1 MPLDIQLMNYDESQ
15 QIWLGLV
22 LASLMFGV
30 ALELRLSHF
39 SYVLRRPLPVF
50 TGLLAQCLLLP
61 WATLLATLLL
71 DLKPGIELGLLLV
84 ACCPGGN
91 LSNVI
96 THLARGN
103 TALSVSV
110 TSVSSLLA
118 IITLPFN
125 VAMTASL
132 NPETAA
138 FLSGQMSTL
147 QVDAS
152 GIVQGL
158 LLMLVAPLLVGM
170 LLGNLAPRFTAR
182 ILPGFKRFTMIAFI
196 GFLLVAV
203 IGNRH
208 LLLDSLGP
216 LLLIVVLHNASA
228 LLMGWGTAR
237 AFGLGDYDR
246 RALTIEVGMQNSGLA
261 LGLIFTQFGA
271 QPDMALIAALW
282 GTWHIVSGLLLVA
295 LWRRNP
301 PHLSS
306 AKEEQP
312 CAS

>member
-1 MPLDIQLMNYDESQ
+1 MNYDASQ
-15 QIWLGLV
+15 QLWLGLA

-39 SYVLRRPLPVF
+39 VYVLRRPLPVL
-50 TGLLAQCLLLP
+50 TGLFAQCVLLP

-118 IITLPFN
+118 IISLPFN
-125 VAMTASL
+125 FALTTSL
-132 NPETAA
+132 NPDTAA
-138 FLSGQMSTL
+138 FLSSQMGPL
-147 QVDAS
+147 QMDAG

-158 LLMLVAPLLVGM
+158 LLMLVLPLLAGM
-170 LLGNLAPRFTAR
+170 LLGNLLPQFTAR
-182 ILPGFKRFTMIAFI
+182 ILPGFKRFTLLAFI
-196 GFLLVAV
+196 GFLLVAL
-203 IGNRH
+203 IGNRQV
-208 LLLDSLGP
+208 LFDSLGT
-216 LLLIVVLHNASA
+216 LLLIVVLHNICA
-228 LLMGWGTAR
+228 LLLGWGSAR
-237 AFGLGDYDR
+237 LTGLAAYDR

-261 LGLIFTQFGA
+261 LGLVFTQFGA

-295 LWRRNP
+295 FWRRTSAQPNMP
-301 PHLSS
+301 KEQSS
-306 AKEEQP
+306 

>member
-1 MPLDIQLMNYDESQ
+1 MNYDESQ

-39 SYVLRRPLPVF
+39 LYVLRRPLPVF

-61 WATLLATLLL
+61 WATLVATLFL

-125 VAMTASL
+125 FALTASL
-132 NPETAA
+132 NPDTAA
-138 FLSGQMSTL
+138 FLSSQMSQL
-147 QVDAS
+147 QVDAG

-158 LLMLVAPLLVGM
+158 LLMLVLPLLAGM
-170 LLGNLAPRFTAR
+170 LLGNLLPGMTAR
-182 ILPGFKRFTMIAFI
+182 I
-196 GFLLVAV
+196 LLVAV

-208 LLLDSLGP
+208 LLLDSLGS
-216 LLLIVVLHNASA
+216 LLLIVVLHNLCA
-228 LLMGWGTAR
+228 LLLGWGSAR
-237 AFGLGDYDR
+237 LSGLADFDR

-295 LWRRNP
+295 LWRRTP
-301 PHLSS
+301 PHLH
-306 AKEEQP
+306 AEKEEQT

>member
-1 MPLDIQLMNYDESQ
+1 M
-15 QIWLGLV
+15 
-22 LASLMFGV
+22 
-30 ALELRLSHF
+30 
-39 SYVLRRPLPVF
+39 
-50 TGLLAQCLLLP
+50 
-61 WATLLATLLL
+61 
-71 DLKPGIELGLLLV
+71 
-84 ACCPGGN
+84 
-91 LSNVI
+91 
-96 THLARGN
+96 
-103 TALSVSV
+103 SV

-125 VAMTASL
+125 FALTASL
-132 NPETAA
+132 NPDTAA

-182 ILPGFKRFTMIAFI
+182 ILPGFKRFTLIAFI

-208 LLLDSLGP
+208 LLLDSLGS

-228 LLMGWGTAR
+228 LLLGWGTAR
-237 AFGLGDYDR
+237 AFGLGDFDR

-301 PHLSS
+301 PLMH
-306 AKEEQP
+306 AGKEEKS

>member
-1 MPLDIQLMNYDESQ
+1 MNYDESQ

-39 SYVLRRPLPVF
+39 LYVLRRPLPVF

-61 WATLLATLLL
+61 WATLVATLLL

-118 IITLPFN
+118 IISLPWN
-125 VAMTASL
+125 VARTASL
-132 NPETAA
+132 NPDTAA
-138 FLSGQMSTL
+138 FLSSQMSQL
-147 QVDAS
+147 QVDAG

-158 LLMLVAPLLVGM
+158 LLMLVLLLLAGM
-170 LLGNLAPRFTAR
+170 LLGNLLPGMTAR

-208 LLLDSLGP
+208 LLLDSLGS
-216 LLLIVVLHNASA
+216 LLLIVVLHNACA
-228 LLMGWGTAR
+228 LLLGWGSAR
-237 AFGLGDYDR
+237 LSGLGDFDR

-301 PHLSS
+301 PHLHTE
-306 AKEEQP
+306 KEEQP

>member
-1 MPLDIQLMNYDESQ
+1 MHYDESQ
-15 QIWLGLV
+15 QLMLGLV
-22 LASLMFGV
+22 LAALMFGV
-30 ALELRLSHF
+30 ALELRARHF
-39 SYVLRRPLPVF
+39 LYVLRRPLPVLV
-50 TGLLAQCLLLP
+50 GLAAQCLLLP
-61 WATLLATLLL
+61 WATLLATLWL

-110 TSVSSLLA
+110 TSLSSLLA
-118 IITLPFN
+118 MLTLPLNF
-125 VAMTASL
+125 ALTSGL
-132 NPETAA
+132 NPDTAA
-138 FLSGQMSTL
+138 FLAGQLKDL
-147 QVDAS
+147 QVD
-152 GIVQGL
+152 GVDMVQGL
-158 LLMLVAPLLVGM
+158 LLMLVLPLLAGM
-170 LLGNLAPRFTAR
+170 ALGNLAPRFTAR
-182 ILPGFKRFTMIAFI
+182 ILPGFKRFTLIAFI

-208 LLLDSLGP
+208 LLLDSLGG

-228 LLMGWGTAR
+228 LLLGWSSAR
-237 AFGLGDYDR
+237 AFGLVDYDR

-282 GTWHIVSGLLLVA
+282 GTWHIVSGLALVA
-295 LWRRNP
+295 LWRR
-301 PHLSS
+301 S
-306 AKEEQP
+306 APRLPVEEQP

>member
-1 MPLDIQLMNYDESQ
+1 MNYDESQ

-39 SYVLRRPLPVF
+39 LYVLRRPLPVF
-50 TGLLAQCLLLP
+50 SGLFAQCLLLP
-61 WATLLATLLL
+61 WATLVATLLL

-125 VAMTASL
+125 FALTASL
-132 NPETAA
+132 NPDTAA
-138 FLSGQMSTL
+138 FLSSQMSQL
-147 QVDAS
+147 QVDAG

-158 LLMLVAPLLVGM
+158 LLMLVLPLLAGM
-170 LLGNLAPRFTAR
+170 LLGNLLPGMTAR

-208 LLLDSLGP
+208 LLLDSLGS
-216 LLLIVVLHNASA
+216 LLLIVVLHNFCA
-228 LLMGWGTAR
+228 LLLGWSCAR
-237 AFGLGDYDR
+237 LSGLADFDR

-301 PHLSS
+301 PRLHME
-306 AKEEQP
+306 KEEQA

>member
-1 MPLDIQLMNYDESQ
+1 MNYDESQ

-39 SYVLRRPLPVF
+39 LYVLRRPLPVF
-50 TGLLAQCLLLP
+50 AGLLAQCLLLP

-125 VAMTASL
+125 FALTSSL
-132 NPETAA
+132 NPDTAA
-138 FLSGQMSTL
+138 FLSGQMSAL
-147 QVDAS
+147 QMDAA
-152 GIVQGL
+152 GMVGGL
-158 LLMLVAPLLVGM
+158 LLMLVLPLLAGM
-170 LLGNLAPRFTAR
+170 LLGNLLAQFTAR

-196 GFLLVAV
+196 AFLLMAV
-203 IGNRH
+203 LANRH
-208 LLLDSLGP
+208 LLLDSLGV
-216 LLLIVVLHNASA
+216 LLVIVVLHNASA
-228 LLMGWGTAR
+228 LLLGWLTAR
-237 AFGLGDYDR
+237 ACALSGFDR

-301 PHLSS
+301 AHLQTE
-306 AKEEQP
+306 KEQ
-312 CAS
+312 

>member
-1 MPLDIQLMNYDESQ
+1 MNYDESQ

-39 SYVLRRPLPVF
+39 LYVLRRPLPVF

-61 WATLLATLLL
+61 WATLVATLFL

-125 VAMTASL
+125 FALTASL
-132 NPETAA
+132 NPDTAA
-138 FLSGQMSTL
+138 FLSSQMSQL
-147 QVDAS
+147 QVDAG

-158 LLMLVAPLLVGM
+158 MLS
-170 LLGNLAPRFTAR
+170 
-182 ILPGFKRFTMIAFI
+182 K
-196 GFLLVAV
+196 
-203 IGNRH
+203 
-208 LLLDSLGP
+208 
-216 LLLIVVLHNASA
+216 
-228 LLMGWGTAR
+228 
-237 AFGLGDYDR
+237 Y
-246 RALTIEVGMQNSGLA
+246 IEE
-261 LGLIFTQFGA
+261 
-271 QPDMALIAALW
+271 D
-282 GTWHIVSGLLLVA
+282 
-295 LWRRNP
+295 
-301 PHLSS
+301 
-306 AKEEQP
+306 K
-312 CAS
+312 

>member
-1 MPLDIQLMNYDESQ
+1 MNYDESQ
-15 QIWLGLV
+15 QVWLGLV

-39 SYVLRRPLPVF
+39 AYVLRRPLPVF
-50 TGLLAQCLLLP
+50 TGLAAQCLLLP

-125 VAMTASL
+125 FALTASL
-132 NPETAA
+132 NPDTAA

-158 LLMLVAPLLVGM
+158 LLMLVAPLLIGM
-170 LLGNLAPRFTAR
+170 LLGNLAPRFTTR
-182 ILPGFKRFTMIAFI
+182 
-196 GFLLVAV
+196 FLLVAV

-208 LLLDSLGP
+208 LLLDSLGS

-228 LLMGWGTAR
+228 LLLGWGTAR
-237 AFGLGDYDR
+237 AFGLVDFDR

-301 PHLSS
+301 PLMH
-306 AKEEQP
+306 AEKEEKS